1 MPEENVSNG
10 SKEVSRYQELK
21 FKTRWGWESLSGE
34 NRVAAR
40 KTADDYTQF
49 LSHVKTEREAVRE
62 IIRRATAAGFVP
74 LSERELHP
82 GDRVFLVNRGRAVIL
97 AVIGQNGPQAGF
109 NIVGAHV
116 DAPRLD
122 LKPQPLY
129 EEEGLALLKTHY
141 YGGIKKYQWLAV
153 PLALHGVVSR
163 SGSGEVDIVLGE
175 EPGDPVFTIT
185 DLLPHLAKEQME
197 KKMTDAVSG
206 EALNALVGGE
216 CLAGG
221 GEEKEKV
228 KLNVLRLLSE
238 KYGLKEEDLVSA
250 DLSLVPAWPAR
261 AVGLDAACIGGYGQD
276 DRVSVYAVLE
286 AVLSL
291 AVPPAR
297 TALAV
302 FCDKE
307 EIGSVGNTGMAAAF
321 FQDTAAEIYARCAAD
336 YRELDLRRALARSGA
351 LSADVTAGY
360 DPNYPDAFDK
370 RNVARVGAGVAITK
384 YTGSRGKAGAS
395 EASAEFVGRVIG
407 LFNSRAISWQTG
419 ELGKVDLGGGGT
431 IAYLLANYGM
441 DVLDCGV
448 PVLGMHSPFE
458 VTSVVDVW
466 SSLRAYQAFFETW
479 V

>member
-1 MPEENVSNG
+1 MQDEIGKKTG
-10 SKEVSRYQELK
+10 SRHQELK
-21 FKTRWGWESLSGE
+21 FKPRWGWEALSEE

-40 KTADDYTQF
+40 NMAGEYMQF
-49 LSHVKTEREAVRE
+49 LNRAKTERETVQE
-62 IIRRATAAGFVP
+62 ILQRAQRAGFVP
-74 LSERELHP
+74 LADQSLLP
-82 GDRVFLVNRGRAVIL
+82 GDRVFMVNRGRAVIL
-97 AVIGQNGPQAGF
+97 AVIGQNGPSTGF

-153 PLALHGVVSR
+153 PLALHGVVSLA
-163 SGSGEVDIVLGE
+163 GNGEVEVTLGE
-175 EPGDPVFTIT
+175 DSGDPVLTIT
-185 DLLPHLAKEQME
+185 DLLPHLAKEQMD
-197 KKMTDAVSG
+197 KKMSEAVNG
-206 EALNALVGGE
+206 EALNALIGGE
-216 CLAGG
+216 WLP
-221 GEEKEKV
+221 GEGDEKDKV
-228 KLNVLRLLSE
+228 KLNILKLLSE
-238 KYGLKEEDLVSA
+238 KYGIKEEDFISA

-261 AVGLDAACIGGYGQD
+261 AVGLDAGFVGGYGQD
-276 DRVSVYAVLE
+276 DRVSVYATLE
-286 AVLSL
+286 AILALST
-291 AVPPAR
+291 PPSR
-297 TALAV
+297 TALGV

-321 FQDTAAEIYARCAAD
+321 FQDTVAEIYSRIVPD
-336 YRELDLRRALARSGA
+336 FRELDLRRALSRSSA
-351 LSADVTAGY
+351 LSADVTAGF
-360 DPNYPDAFDK
+360 DPNYADAFDK

-384 YTGSRGKAGAS
+384 YTGSRGKSGAS
-395 EASAEFVGRVIG
+395 EATAEFVGRVRG
-407 LFNSRAISWQTG
+407 LFNNRGISWQTG

-448 PVLGMHSPFE
+448 PLLGMHSPFE

-466 SSLRAYQAFFETW
+466 SSAAAFQAFFEEW

>member
-1 MPEENVSNG
+1 MQKENGKKEG
-10 SKEVSRYQELK
+10 SRHQELK
-21 FKTRWGWESLSGE
+21 FRTRWGWDGLSGE
-34 NRVAAR
+34 DRAAAR
-40 KTADDYTQF
+40 KMAGEYMQF
-49 LSHVKTEREAVRE
+49 LNRAKTERESVRE
-62 IIRRATAAGFVP
+62 LIRRATAAGFVP
-74 LSERELHP
+74 LADRELHP
-82 GDRVFLVNRGRAVIL
+82 GDRVFFTNRGRAVIL

-153 PLALHGVVSR
+153 PLALHGMVSL
-163 SGSGEVDIVLGE
+163 GGLGEVELVLGE
-175 EPGDPVFTIT
+175 DLGDPVLTIT
-185 DLLPHLAKEQME
+185 DLLPHLAKEQMD
-197 KKMTDAVSG
+197 KKMADAVSG

-216 CLAGG
+216 RLPGE

-228 KLNVLRLLSE
+228 KLNILKLLSE
-238 KYGLKEEDLVSA
+238 KYGFSEEDFISA

-261 AVGLDAACIGGYGQD
+261 SVGLDAACIGGYGQD
-276 DRVSVYAVLE
+276 DRVSVYTALE
-286 AVLSL
+286 AVLGL
-291 AVPPAR
+291 GAPPAR

-321 FQDTAAEIYARCAAD
+321 FQDTAAEIYARCVPGF
-336 YRELDLRRALARSGA
+336 RELDLRRSLAGSAA

-360 DPNYPDAFDK
+360 DPNYADAFDK
-370 RNVARVGAGVAITK
+370 RNVARIGAGVAVTK
-384 YTGSRGKAGAS
+384 YTGSRGKSGAS
-395 EASAEFVGRVIG
+395 EASAEFVGRVRG
-407 LFNSRAISWQTG
+407 LFNSRNISWQTG

-431 IAYLLANYGM
+431 IAYLLANHGM
-441 DVLDCGV
+441 DVLDCGA

-466 SSLRAYQAFFETW
+466 SCYRAYQAFFETW

>member
-1 MPEENVSNG
+1 MQGENGNKG
-10 SKEVSRYQELK
+10 GRHDELK
-21 FKTRWGWESLSGE
+21 FKTRWGWQSLGE
-34 NRVAAR
+34 EERAAAR
-40 KTADDYTQF
+40 TMAAAYAQF
-49 LSHVKTEREAVRE
+49 LCRAKTERETVGE
-62 IIRRATAAGFVP
+62 VVKRAEAAGFVP
-74 LSERELHP
+74 LGDRALHP

-97 AVIGQNGPQAGF
+97 AVIGQNDPRTGF
-109 NIVGAHV
+109 NIVGAHL
-116 DAPRLD
+116 DSPRID

-141 YGGIKKYQWLAV
+141 YGGVKKYQWLAV

-163 SGSGEVDIVLGE
+163 AGRGEVQIVFGE
-175 EPGDPVFTIT
+175 DPADPVLTIS

-197 KKMTDAVSG
+197 KKMADAVNA
-206 EALNALVGGE
+206 EAMNALCGGE
-216 CLAGG
+216 GLPDGG
-221 GEEKEKV
+221 DEKERV

-238 KYGLKEEDLVSA
+238 KYGLCEEDFVSA

-261 AVGLDAACIGGYGQD
+261 FVGLDAAFVGGYGQD
-276 DRVSVYAVLE
+276 DRVSVYAGLE
-286 AVLSL
+286 AILGL
-291 AVPPAR
+291 ATPPVR
-297 TALAV
+297 TAMAV

-321 FQDTAAEIYARCAAD
+321 FQDAAAEIYARCAQD
-336 YRELDLRRALARSGA
+336 YRELELRRALARSSA

-360 DPNYPDAFDK
+360 DPNYADAFDK
-370 RNVARVGAGVAITK
+370 RNVARLGAGVAITK
-384 YTGSRGKAGAS
+384 YTGSRGKSGAS
-395 EASAEFVGRVIG
+395 EASAEFVGRVRG
-407 LFNSRAISWQTG
+407 LFNSRQIPWQTG

-466 SSLRAYQAFFETW
+466 SSFKAFRAFLAEW